1 MAHVSS
7 SSSTS
12 IDKVEVLH
20 HQLFIVTKVH
30 LMKNWNF
37 NQLHNRLIL
46 NRFIIYTGLVLYQ
59 GIFDY
64 EFKYNIFLSDI
75 LLLAILT
82 TTEI

>member
-12 IDKVEVLH
+12 IDELEVLY

-37 NQLHNRLIL
+37 NQLHNRLIGIQIRKSKIYL
-46 NRFIIYTGLVLYQ
+46 NEVVLK
-59 GIFDY
+59 I
-64 EFKYNIFLSDI
+64 ECRNMP
-75 LLLAILT
+75 
-82 TTEI
+82 